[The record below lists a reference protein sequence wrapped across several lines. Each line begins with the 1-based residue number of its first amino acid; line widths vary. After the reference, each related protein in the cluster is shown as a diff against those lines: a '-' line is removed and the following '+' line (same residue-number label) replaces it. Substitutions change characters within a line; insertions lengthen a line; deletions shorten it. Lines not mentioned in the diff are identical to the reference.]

1 MATRIK
7 QYDVWLA
14 DLNPRF
20 GTEPGKLRPVVI
32 IQTDL
37 LTEVGHPST
46 VICPLTTNVIPDA
59 SILRVHLTK
68 KEAGTNKPSD
78 ILVDQVRAID
88 NKRFV
93 EKLGTLDKTSS
104 KMLREN
110 LVILFDL

>member
-1 MATRIK
+1 MGMKIK

-14 DLNPRF
+14 DLSPRF
-20 GTEPGKLRPVVI
+20 GTEPGKRRPVVI

-37 LTEVGHPST
+37 LTEAGHPST
-46 VICPLTTNVIPDA
+46 IICPLTTNVIATA
-59 SILRVHLTK
+59 SILRVHLTQ
-68 KEAGTNKPSD
+68 KEAGTAQASD

-93 EKLGTLDKTSS
+93 EKLGSLNQSSS

-110 LVILFDL
+110 LAIVFDL